1 MYFEAQSC
9 ILNLFS
15 FSDFRR
21 SISVT
26 SPPPRWD
33 LGVEFSEGVGGVSG
47 YTQETRDTPYVLIV
61 FLIVSFLR
69 VVNIL
74 SILRHYIV
82 FQEKRKNSRPLW
94 YPKSNLF
101 LPQDWLPKVL
111 PFFPNKRRNPGRFY
125 VAAPFFCKKP
135 LDLIFRN
142 GCSSPLSNNSGRKTP
157 LR

>member
-33 LGVEFSEGVGGVSG
+33 LGVEFSEGGVSG

-94 YPKSNLF
+94 YPKSKCFCHKIGCPKFCLF
-101 LPQDWLPKVL
+101 
-111 PFFPNKRRNPGRFY
+111 FNKRRNPGRFY

>member
-33 LGVEFSEGVGGVSG
+33 LGVEFSEGGVSR

-61 FLIVSFLR
+61 FLIVSFLW
-69 VVNIL
+69 VVDIL

-111 PFFPNKRRNPGRFY
+111 PFFPEQTAESWSLLCGCT
-125 VAAPFFCKKP
+125 FFLQKKN